1 MLLPEQDRGTGR
13 IGWDDRYDREV
24 DPVAG
29 LTIDT
34 QRIAGAG
41 DAVTEVAGALTREI
55 SSMREQLDQIRAG
68 WQSSD
73 AAPRFA
79 AAMEQHLAGATVL
92 KDALVGQGS
101 ALTAAAARF
110 GEAEVALAQAIPAA
124 I

>member
-1 MLLPEQDRGTGR
+1 M
-13 IGWDDRYDREV
+13 
-24 DPVAG
+24 AG

-41 DAVTEVAGALTREI
+41 NAVTEVAGALTREI

-73 AAPRFA
+73 AAPRFV
-79 AAMEQHLAGATVL
+79 AAMEQHLADATSL
-92 KDALVGQGS
+92 KEALVGQGS
-101 ALTAAAARF
+101 ALTAVASRF

>member
-1 MLLPEQDRGTGR
+1 M
-13 IGWDDRYDREV
+13 
-24 DPVAG
+24 AG

-55 SSMREQLDQIRAG
+55 SSMRGQLDQIRAG

-73 AAPRFA
+73 AAPRFV
-79 AAMEQHLAGATVL
+79 AAMEQHLADATTL
-92 KDALVGQGS
+92 KDALLGQGS
-101 ALTAAAARF
+101 ALTATAARF
-110 GEAEVALAQAIPAA
+110 AEAEVALAQAIPAA

>member
-1 MLLPEQDRGTGR
+1 M
-13 IGWDDRYDREV
+13 
-24 DPVAG
+24 AG

-41 DAVTEVAGALTREI
+41 DAVSEVAGSLTREI
-55 SSMREQLDQIRAG
+55 STMRELLDQIRAG
-68 WQSSD
+68 WQSSE
-73 AAPRFA
+73 AAPRFV
-79 AAMEQHLAGATVL
+79 AAMEQHLADATRL
-92 KDALVGQGS
+92 KEALVGQGS

>member
-1 MLLPEQDRGTGR
+1 M
-13 IGWDDRYDREV
+13 
-24 DPVAG
+24 AG

-41 DAVTEVAGALTREI
+41 DAVSEVAGSLTREI
-55 SSMREQLDQIRAG
+55 STMRELLDQIRAG
-68 WQSSD
+68 WQSSE
-73 AAPRFA
+73 AAPRFV
-79 AAMEQHLAGATVL
+79 AAMEQHLANATRL
-92 KDALVGQGS
+92 KEALVGQGS

>member
-1 MLLPEQDRGTGR
+1 M
-13 IGWDDRYDREV
+13 
-24 DPVAG
+24 AG

-41 DAVTEVAGALTREI
+41 DAVTEVAGALNREI
-55 SSMREQLDQIRAG
+55 SSMREQLELIRAG

-79 AAMEQHLAGATVL
+79 AAMEQHLADAATL
-92 KDALVGQGS
+92 KDALLGQGS
-101 ALTAAAARF
+101 ALTASASRC
-110 GEAEVALAQAIPAA
+110 GEAEAALAQAIPAA

>member
-1 MLLPEQDRGTGR
+1 M
-13 IGWDDRYDREV
+13 
-24 DPVAG
+24 AG

-41 DAVTEVAGALTREI
+41 DAVTEVSVALNRELT
-55 SSMREQLDQIRAG
+55 SMREQLDRIRAG

-79 AAMEQHLAGATVL
+79 AAMERHLTDATSL
-92 KDALVGQGS
+92 KEALVGQGS

-110 GEAEVALAQAIPAA
+110 GEAEVALAQTIPAA

>member
-1 MLLPEQDRGTGR
+1 
-13 IGWDDRYDREV
+13 
-24 DPVAG
+24 VAG

-41 DAVTEVAGALTREI
+41 DAVSEVAGSLTREI
-55 SSMREQLDQIRAG
+55 STMRELLDQIRAG
-68 WQSSD
+68 WQSSE
-73 AAPRFA
+73 AAPRFV
-79 AAMEQHLAGATVL
+79 AAMEQHLANATRL
-92 KDALVGQGS
+92 KEALVGQGS

>member
-1 MLLPEQDRGTGR
+1 M
-13 IGWDDRYDREV
+13 
-24 DPVAG
+24 AG

-41 DAVTEVAGALTREI
+41 DAVTEVAGSLTREI
-55 SSMREQLDQIRAG
+55 SSMREQLDHIRAG
-68 WQSSD
+68 WRSSD

-79 AAMEQHLAGATVL
+79 AAMEQHLADATLL

-124 I
+124 L

>member
-1 MLLPEQDRGTGR
+1 LVDRK
-13 IGWDDRYDREV
+13 V

-41 DAVTEVAGALTREI
+41 DAVAEVAGSLTREI
-55 SSMREQLDQIRAG
+55 SSMRELLDQIRAG

-73 AAPRFA
+73 AAPRFV
-79 AAMEQHLAGATVL
+79 AAMEQHLADATRL
-92 KDALVGQGS
+92 KDALAGQGS
-101 ALTAAAARF
+101 ALAAAAARF
-110 GEAEVALAQAIPAA
+110 GEAEAALAQAIPAA